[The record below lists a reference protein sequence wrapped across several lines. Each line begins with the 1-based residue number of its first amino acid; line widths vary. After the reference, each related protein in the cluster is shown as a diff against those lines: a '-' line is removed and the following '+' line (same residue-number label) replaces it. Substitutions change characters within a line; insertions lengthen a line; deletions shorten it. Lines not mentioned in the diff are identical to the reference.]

1 MLLAVLVVYQHGLVE
16 LLLVILLAGKVDTV
30 DKLPLPELMVAMG
43 NMVEEAVL
51 VLMQLMGVH
60 LSSVLVAAVVL

>member
-1 MLLAVLVVYQHGLVE
+1 MLLAVLVVYHHGLVE

-43 NMVEEAVL
+43 NMVEEGVL